1 MKIREGF
8 ILREVGGQPVVVA
21 VGPASQIFNG
31 MVNLNATGE
40 FLFEKLQKEISED
53 ELVKA
58 VLEKYDVDEETAR
71 KDVQS
76 FIETLVKP
84 GIIEE

>member
-21 VGPASQIFNG
+21 VGSASQFFNG
-31 MVNLNATGE
+31 MVRLNATSE
-40 FLFEKLQKEISED
+40 FLFEKLQKDTTED

-58 VLEKYDVDEETAR
+58 VVDKYDVEEETAR

-76 FIETLVKP
+76 FIETLAKP

>member
-1 MKIREGF
+1 MKIRDGF

-21 VGPASQIFNG
+21 VGAASQYFNG
-31 MVNLNATGE
+31 MVRLNATSE
-40 FLFEKLQKEISED
+40 FLFEKLQKETSED

-58 VLEKYDVDEETAR
+58 VVEKYEVDEETAR

-76 FIETLVKP
+76 FVETLVKP

>member
-21 VGPASQIFNG
+21 VGSASQFFNG
-31 MVNLNATGE
+31 MVRLNATSE
-40 FLFEKLQKEISED
+40 CLFEKLQKDTTED

-58 VLEKYDVDEETAR
+58 VVDKYDVEEETAR

-76 FIETLVKP
+76 FIETLAKP

>member
-1 MKIREGF
+1 MKVREGF
-8 ILREVGGQPVVVA
+8 IIRQVGGQPRVVA
-21 VGPASQIFNG
+21 VGPSSQLFTG
-31 MVNLNATGE
+31 MVKLNATSE
-40 FLFEKLQKEISED
+40 FLFEKLQKDTSED

-58 VLEKYDVDEETAR
+58 VVEKYEVDEETAR